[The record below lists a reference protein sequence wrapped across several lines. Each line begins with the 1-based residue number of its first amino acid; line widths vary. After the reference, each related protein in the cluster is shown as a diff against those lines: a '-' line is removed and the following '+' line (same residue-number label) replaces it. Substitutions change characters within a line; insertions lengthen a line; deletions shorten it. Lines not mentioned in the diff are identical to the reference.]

1 MKNIPTRARLRAVL
15 LTLSLLSQAA
25 VSFAQQQQPQRQPAD
40 EEEVVRLNT
49 ELVQLRAVVTDRKG
63 QPVENLRKED
73 FEVLENG
80 QPRDISF
87 FSLERAPV
95 SPGAV
100 AATQAPRPAGAPAP
114 SSSAQPAR
122 TVVLFVDTLH
132 LSPVSLARAKTE
144 LKHFVDEQMTERDL
158 VAVVATSGTLGVLQQ
173 FTRDRRVLKYA
184 IDKLSLFPG
193 ERTAVTPYLASRV
206 VAGDPEATNEVV
218 SILGKE
224 EGFVSLGQQSAQA
237 YAQMRSSQI
246 LAEAAATSRATLRA
260 LGAVSE
266 HLAAMR
272 GQRLLAFVSDGFSLY
287 DEGGS
292 TDRREIERAESR
304 AARAGVL
311 IYAIYPKGL
320 VGPNDLTSGP
330 VPGEVEGG
338 KYFMESL
345 TDVQSNLREV
355 AYSTGGDA
363 YLNTND
369 LRAPMKK
376 MLDANR
382 VYYSLAYYLPKDSD
396 RKFRKITVR
405 VKGHPEYSVRTER
418 GYAPPEKEADALAA
432 TTPRQKL
439 VAAMMSPLPSTDIGV
454 TSEADFLVRDG
465 DDSQVTLQV
474 HIDGDTLSYEK
485 RGDAYALDCELA
497 ATVLDKDGNVA
508 ASFAD
513 ALKGTLSAAQYEEAR
528 RNGFRYDRRIALKPG
543 LYQARVGVREVGS
556 ERIGTSAAWVEV
568 PDIDQGKP
576 ALSSIFMGKVEQP
589 DAAAGAKA
597 GAQAGAD
604 VKAGAGAKT
613 GTDVKAGAD
622 AKPIAVA
629 PRLVVGRAT
638 FRPGDVVF
646 YRLVVYNAQSLA
658 GQQQGA
664 QLKLEIMQGETAVYE
679 GAWQPLGARVIRT
692 DRKGAEAG
700 GQLRLTLAPGVYTL
714 RLTLKDAG
722 SKKTV
727 QQTTDF
733 EVES

>member
-1 MKNIPTRARLRAVL
+1 MKNTSTRARLRATL

-25 VSFAQQQQPQRQPAD
+25 ISFAQQQQPQRPPAD
-40 EEEVVRLNT
+40 DEEVVRLNT

-63 QPVENLRKED
+63 QPVENLKKED

-80 QPRDISF
+80 QPREVSF
-87 FSLERAPV
+87 FSLERAPA
-95 SPGAV
+95 SPV
-100 AATQAPRPAGAPAP
+100 AGPGPEAGRPMGTPAPA
-114 SSSAQPAR
+114 SSAQPVR

-144 LKHFVDEQMTERDL
+144 LKHFVDEQMTDRDL

-193 ERTAVTPYLASRV
+193 LRTAITPYLASRV
-206 VAGDPEATNEVV
+206 VAGDPDATNEAV

-224 EGFVSLGQQSAQA
+224 EGYVSLGQQAAQA
-237 YAQMRSSQI
+237 YAQMRASQV
-246 LAEAAATSRATLRA
+246 LAETSAMSRATLRA

-272 GQRLLAFVSDGFSLY
+272 GQRLLAFVTDGFSLY
-287 DEGGS
+287 DAGGS

-355 AYSTGGDA
+355 AYATGGDA

-405 VKGHPEYSVRTER
+405 VKGHPEYNVRTER
-418 GYAPPEKEADALAA
+418 GYTPPEKETDALAA

-439 VAAMMSPLPSTDIGV
+439 VAAMMSPLPATAIGV
-454 TSEADFLVRDG
+454 TSEADFLVREG

-508 ASFAD
+508 ASFAE

-528 RNGFRYDRRIALKPG
+528 RNGFRYDRRLALKPG

-568 PDIDQGKP
+568 PDLDKGKP

-589 DAAAGAKA
+589 DAGTVAGAKA
-597 GAQAGAD
+597 GAKGGAD
-604 VKAGAGAKT
+604 VKPGAGAKS
-613 GTDVKAGAD
+613 A
-622 AKPIAVA
+622 AVA
-629 PRLVVGRAT
+629 PRLAVGRAT
-638 FRPGDVVF
+638 FRPGDAVF
-646 YRLVVYNAQSLA
+646 YRFVVYNAQALA

-664 QLKLEIMQGETAVYE
+664 QLKLEIVQGEKDVYE
-679 GAWQPLGARVIRT
+679 GTWQPLAARVIRS

-700 GQLRLTLAPGVYTL
+700 GQLRITLAPGVYTL